1 MLYAAPPVPPAEVLV
16 GSLNTDPGDVPAP
29 VLGRTLLLS
38 RFWHVW
44 FGGPVPDG
52 LPLPAIAAGA
62 AAVANAVQAS
72 RAAIVRRKTA
82 SLQEWTSKDT

>member
-1 MLYAAPPVPPAEVLV
+1 MPPAVPFI
-16 GSLNTDPGDVPAP
+16 GSLNTEPGELPAP
-29 VLGRTLLLS
+29 VLGKMLLVS

-62 AAVANAVQAS
+62 LTVANAAEVTRTAT
-72 RAAIVRRKTA
+72 VLRKRA
-82 SLQEWTSKDT
+82 SLRG